1 MITEDI
7 KARIIAAIKENRKLY
22 PSDAKHAKAL
32 GMSSSV
38 YSLLMKGQTD
48 KTLSEANYISVARR
62 LGVNIRNTMEWH
74 AAKTATFEFI
84 TTQLEACQDS
94 ALSVILCDEP
104 NIGKTFTA
112 RLYVKNH
119 RNAVYVDCS
128 QVKTKRLLIR
138 HIAREFGVNARG
150 SYHEVYED
158 LKYYLR
164 SIENPLIILDEAG
177 DLANEAFLELKALWN
192 ATERCCGWYMMGAD
206 GLKARIERSIE
217 CKTVGFT
224 EMFSRY
230 GEKFSK
236 VTPDDGKERQKFFMA
251 QAYTVAT
258 ANAPEGTD
266 CKALARKANG
276 GLRRI
281 YTEIE
286 KLKRR

>member
-7 KARIIAAIKENRKLY
+7 KARIIAAIKENRELY

-164 SIENPLIILDEAG
+164 TCFNSNWFD
-177 DLANEAFLELKALWN
+177 
-192 ATERCCGWYMMGAD
+192 
-206 GLKARIERSIE
+206 
-217 CKTVGFT
+217 
-224 EMFSRY
+224 
-230 GEKFSK
+230 
-236 VTPDDGKERQKFFMA
+236 
-251 QAYTVAT
+251 
-258 ANAPEGTD
+258 
-266 CKALARKANG
+266 
-276 GLRRI
+276 
-281 YTEIE
+281 
-286 KLKRR
+286 

>member
-7 KARIIAAIKENRKLY
+7 KARIIAAIKENRELY

-138 HIAREFGVNARG
+138 HIAREFGETPAV
-150 SYHEVYED
+150 
-158 LKYYLR
+158 LTTKC
-164 SIENPLIILDEAG
+164 
-177 DLANEAFLELKALWN
+177 
-192 ATERCCGWYMMGAD
+192 T
-206 GLKARIERSIE
+206 
-217 CKTVGFT
+217 KT
-224 EMFSRY
+224 
-230 GEKFSK
+230 
-236 VTPDDGKERQKFFMA
+236 
-251 QAYTVAT
+251 
-258 ANAPEGTD
+258 
-266 CKALARKANG
+266 
-276 GLRRI
+276 
-281 YTEIE
+281 
-286 KLKRR
+286 